1 MVGALEGTSTGPIT
15 LTPPTSTVLPGRLGS
30 TLPPCSAARSTTT
43 EPGLMAS
50 TISAVIRTGALA
62 PCTWAVVITT
72 SLAAT
77 VFSISSR
84 WRARAS
90 SLIAVA

>member
-1 MVGALEGTSTGPIT
+1 
-15 LTPPTSTVLPGRLGS
+15 
-30 TLPPCSAARSTTT
+30 
-43 EPGLMAS
+43 MAS
-50 TISAVIRTGALA
+50 TISAVMSTGALA
-62 PCTWAVVITT
+62 PCTWAVVMTT